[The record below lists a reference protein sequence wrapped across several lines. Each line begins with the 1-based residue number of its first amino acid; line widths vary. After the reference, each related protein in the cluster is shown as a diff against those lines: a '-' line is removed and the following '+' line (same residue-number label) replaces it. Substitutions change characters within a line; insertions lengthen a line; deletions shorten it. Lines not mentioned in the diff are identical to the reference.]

1 MKRKKAMKV
10 WRGLTAVTASLMAL
24 TIGGTTIANAN
35 GSWINTFL
43 GMTNYKT
50 VEKGD
55 GEQTDTTY
63 FDSEF
68 SSLEELVT
76 AKEELAE
83 QISEEGSVLLKN
95 NNNALPLS
103 KEGET
108 ITLWGMNSH
117 TPTLGGMIG
126 SPSAVDSEHGQVAY
140 GVEEAMTEK
149 GFTLNQAMIDFYSS
163 DEAMAYARLGFGATG
178 HGLSPAFGMS
188 YENPASY
195 QVGEV
200 PADLY
205 SNDLLNS
212 ADDTTAVVVISRDS
226 SEAADYHP
234 DMTNGTQGDSFERP
248 LALSDYEKA
257 MIDLAKQH
265 STKVVV
271 LINSDNP
278 MEIDELKQDDEID
291 AILWTGLPGING
303 FLGVADVLSGDV
315 NPSGHLSD
323 TYAVNST
330 STPAMVNF
338 GVYTYTNNSQAGAD
352 AVLTE
357 ANKAD
362 WYVVESEEIYTG
374 YKYYETRYEDSV
386 LGRGNADASEGS
398 STGSAWNYADE
409 VSYPFGYGLSYTTFE
424 QKLNGVNVEVGG
436 SGTAEVTVTNTGD
449 TAGKSTVQL
458 YVQSPYTENGLEKA
472 AVQLIGFAKMDILEP
487 GESAD
492 VTVEFDPQ
500 YMASYDEA
508 AVKENGTE
516 GAWVLEEGDYYFSIG
531 NGAHEA
537 LNNILA
543 QKTGARDGLTTVT
556 DTETIN
562 PENAAVWHM
571 DSTDIET
578 YSENVENALQ
588 DCDIN
593 NYIEDTVE
601 YTTRADWTKGWEAVE
616 SITPTEEMMQ
626 GLTNSKTELTENGSG
641 VQWGVDSGLSLIDFM
656 QTDEDGNYTGV
667 IPLDDPMWDKLV
679 DQITLDE
686 AIAFIEKAGTD
697 FESIPSINLPKVYA
711 NDGPVGFAYDQV
723 AGYLTR
729 WTEAES
735 GQPTYVAEDDEYATY
750 SMNSMPTE
758 PVVAAT
764 WNKELAEREGELFGE
779 DGLWSKEGTI
789 MAPGMNIHRNA
800 YCARNHEYYS
810 EDAMLSNYLGTAVCK
825 GGQSKGL
832 MVEPKHLA
840 FNHQETNRSGISTYF
855 NEQAGR
861 ENELR
866 SFQGALESNY
876 ADGVMT
882 GFNRIGTDFSGAD
895 EGMLTQIVRNEWG
908 YEGWIVTDLINGADY
923 MNWRDIVFAGGG
935 APLTETAYDDSE
947 IGWMSDAKAE
957 IEKDTEFQQQMK
969 QGIKY
974 YLYNFAASNAMNGI
988 SNTAELVYVNTWW
1001 QIALYAAIGVTAV
1014 LTLGSLA
1021 MYVRTGR
1028 KKGE

>member
-1 MKRKKAMKV
+1 MKRSKSKKI
-10 WRGLTAVTASLMAL
+10 WRGATAVTATL
-24 TIGGTTIANAN
+24 TAFMIGGTAIANAN

-43 GMTNYKT
+43 GTTNYKT
-50 VEKGD
+50 VETGD
-55 GEQTDTTY
+55 AGESDSIY

-68 SSLEELVT
+68 STLEELVT

-95 NNNALPLS
+95 ENSALPLAKDS
-103 KEGET
+103 ESV
-108 ITLWGMNSH
+108 TLWGMNSH

-126 SPSAVDSEHGQVAY
+126 SPSVVDSEHGQVAY
-140 GVEEAMTEK
+140 GIEEAMKEK
-149 GFTLNQAMIDFYSS
+149 GFTLNQSMIDFYSG

-178 HGLSPAFGMS
+178 HGLTPGFGPT

-195 QVGEV
+195 QIGEV

-205 SNDLLNS
+205 SSDLLAS
-212 ADDTTAVVVISRDS
+212 ADDTAAVVVISRDS
-226 SEAADYHP
+226 SEAADYNP

-248 LALSDYEKA
+248 LALSDYEQD

-265 STKVVV
+265 STKVIV

-278 MEIDELKQDDEID
+278 VEIESLKQDPDID
-291 AILWTGLPGING
+291 AILWTGLPGVSG
-303 FLGVADVLSGDV
+303 FLGVVDVLGGDV

-338 GVYTYTNNSQAGAD
+338 GVYLYTNSSQAGVD
-352 AVLTE
+352 AELTDVD
-357 ANKAD
+357 KAD
-362 WYVVESEEIYTG
+362 WYVVESEGIYSG
-374 YKYYETRYEDSV
+374 YKYYETRYEDTV
-386 LGRGNADASEGS
+386 LGRGNADAVDGS
-398 STGSAWNYADE
+398 STGSAWNYTDE
-409 VSYPFGYGLSYTTFE
+409 VSYPFGYGISYTTFE
-424 QKLNGVNVEVGG
+424 QKLNSVDVQVGG
-436 SGTAEVTVTNTGD
+436 TGTANVTVTNTGD

-458 YVQSPYTENGLEKA
+458 YVQSPYTEGGLEKSA
-472 AVQLIGFAKMDILEP
+472 IQLIGFAKTDVLEP
-487 GESAD
+487 GDSAE

-500 YMASYDEA
+500 YMASYDEE
-508 AVKENGTE
+508 AVKADGLE
-516 GAWVLEEGDYYFSIG
+516 GAWVLEEGDYYFAVG
-531 NGAHEA
+531 NGSHEA

-543 QKTGARDGLTTVT
+543 LKTGSQDGLEIVT
-556 DTETIN
+556 DIEVID

-571 DSTDIET
+571 DGTDIET
-578 YSENVENALQ
+578 YSENVQNALQ

-593 NYIEDTVE
+593 NYIENTVE
-601 YTTRADWTKGWEAVE
+601 YTTRSDWTKGWEPVE
-616 SITPTEEMMQ
+616 SITPTEDMMK
-626 GLTNSKTELTENGSG
+626 GLTNSRTELTENGDG

-656 QTDEDGNYTGV
+656 QVDDQGNLTGV
-667 IPLDDPMWDKLV
+667 IPFDDPMWNSLV

-686 AIAFIEKAGTD
+686 AINFIEMAGTD
-697 FESIPSINLPKVYA
+697 FESIPSVNLPKVYA

-729 WTEAES
+729 WTESDADR
-735 GQPTYVAEDDEYATY
+735 PTYVAEGDEYATY
-750 SMNSMPTE
+750 AMSTMPTE

-779 DGLWSKEGTI
+779 DGLWSKEGSLL
-789 MAPGMNIHRNA
+789 APGMNIHRNA
-800 YCARNHEYYS
+800 YNARNHEYYS
-810 EDAMLSNYLGTAVCK
+810 EDAMLTNYMGTAVCK

-832 MVEPKHLA
+832 MMEPKHLA
-840 FNHQETNRSGISTYF
+840 FNHQETNRAGVSTYF

-866 SFQGALESNY
+866 AFQGALESNY

-882 GFNRIGTDFSGAD
+882 AFNRVGTDYVGGD
-895 EGMLTQIVRNEWG
+895 PGILTQIIRNEWG
-908 YEGWIVTDLINGADY
+908 YEGWVVSDLINGSDY
-923 MNWRDIVFAGGG
+923 MNWRDMVFAGGG

-947 IGWMSDAKAE
+947 IGWMHDAKAE
-957 IEKDTEFQQQMK
+957 IEKDTAFQQQMK
-969 QGIKY
+969 LDIKY

-988 SNTAELVYVNTWW
+988 SNTTELVYINTWW
-1001 QIALYAAIGVTAV
+1001 QIALYVAIGVTAV

-1021 MYVRTGR
+1021 LYIRVCR

>member
-1 MKRKKAMKV
+1 MKV
-10 WRGLTAVTASLMAL
+10 WRGLTAVTASLLAL

-35 GSWINTFL
+35 GSWVNTFL
-43 GMTNYKT
+43 GTTNYKT

-68 SSLEELVT
+68 SSLEELVA

-95 NNNALPLS
+95 NNSALPLN
-103 KEGET
+103 KENET
-108 ITLWGMNSH
+108 VTLWGMNSH

-140 GVEEAMTEK
+140 GIEEAMTEK
-149 GFTLNQAMIDFYSS
+149 GFMLNQTMIDFYSG

-188 YENPASY
+188 YENPSSY

-200 PADLY
+200 PTDLY
-205 SNDLLNS
+205 TNDLLTS
-212 ADDTTAVVVISRDS
+212 ADDTAAVVVISRDS

-234 DMTNGTQGDSFERP
+234 DMVNGTQGDSFERP

-291 AILWTGLPGING
+291 AILWTGLPGISG

-357 ANKAD
+357 NDKAD
-362 WYVVESEEIYTG
+362 WYVVESEGIYNG

-398 STGSAWNYADE
+398 TTGSAWNYEDE
-409 VSYPFGYGLSYTTFE
+409 VSYPFGYGLSYTIFE

-436 SGTAEVTVTNTGD
+436 NGTAEVTVTNAGD

-472 AVQLIGFAKMDILEP
+472 AVQLIGFAKTDILEP
-487 GESAD
+487 GESTD

-500 YMASYDEA
+500 YMASYDEE

-516 GAWVLEEGDYYFSIG
+516 GAWVIEEGDYYFSIG

-543 QKTGARDGLTTVT
+543 QKTGDQAGLTTVT
-556 DTETIN
+556 DTEMII
-562 PENAAVWHM
+562 PENAVVWHM
-571 DSTDIET
+571 DTTDIET

-593 NYIEDTVE
+593 NYIENTVE
-601 YTTRADWTKGWEAVE
+601 YTTRSDWTKGWEPVGP
-616 SITPTEEMMQ
+616 ITPTEEMMQ
-626 GLTNSKTELTENGSG
+626 GLTNSKTELTENGNG

-656 QTDEDGNYTGV
+656 QTDENGNYTGV

-697 FESIPSINLPKVYA
+697 FESIPSINLPKIYA

-729 WTEAES
+729 WTEDDAE
-735 GQPTYVAEDDEYATY
+735 QPTYVAEDDEYAAY

-779 DGLWSKEGTI
+779 DGLWSKESVI

-840 FNHQETNRSGISTYF
+840 FNHQETNRAGISTYF
-855 NEQAGR
+855 DEQAGR

-866 SFQGALESNY
+866 SFQGALGSNY

-882 GFNRIGTDFSGAD
+882 GFNRIGADFSGAD

-969 QGIKY
+969 LGIKY

-988 SNTAELVYVNTWW
+988 SNTAELVYVNAWW
-1001 QIALYAAIGVTAV
+1001 QIALYAAIGVTV
-1014 LTLGSLA
+1014 ILTLGSLV
-1021 MYVRTGR
+1021 MYARAGR